1 MFLPNEAMYSAAL
14 QVQPTLIEEGVAK
27 KVLIATPT
35 TLIALLLT
43 AHYGWHQERLAE
55 NAQAISEQGRELH
68 SRLASMFD
76 HWSKVG
82 AALGKATD
90 SYNQAVGSFERK
102 VRPAVRKLEDMG
114 AGSEKSVVV
123 LEPIEARPR
132 VLTTEEAP
140 PPSLPGDGD

>member
-1 MFLPNEAMYSAAL
+1 
-14 QVQPTLIEEGVAK
+14 
-27 KVLIATPT
+27 
-35 TLIALLLT
+35 
-43 AHYGWHQERLAE
+43 
-55 NAQAISEQGRELH
+55 
-68 SRLASMFD
+68 
-76 HWSKVG
+76 VG